1 MKSSKITRL
10 AVISAIVFVA
20 LALDTLF
27 KTFFAF
33 QPAIVSMLCI
43 TTICLAFDLKEGLF
57 ACFVFG
63 LLSTVRGLWM
73 GGLTSFW
80 TSFAN
85 PFIAIIPRVCI
96 AFVVHFVKVGLSKF
110 IHKEIIADGLSSAAG
125 VLSNTIFCAIMMIV
139 FKAITGYA
147 SDIIEKVI
155 IPFFSI
161 NCAIEIAVCALI
173 TPFLTKGIRRF
184 TKVKEG

>member
-1 MKSSKITRL
+1 MKSNKIARL
-10 AVISAIVFVA
+10 ALIAALVFVA
-20 LALDTLF
+20 IALDTVF
-27 KTFFAF
+27 KTVFAF
-33 QPAIVSMLCI
+33 QPAIVSMLII
-43 TTICLAFDLKEGLF
+43 TTLCLVCSLKESLF

-63 LLSTVRGLWM
+63 LLSTIRGLWM

-96 AFVVHFVKVGLSKF
+96 AFVVRYSKLGFSMF
-110 IHKEIIADGLSSAAG
+110 IKSDIACNVIASALG
-125 VLSNTIFCAIMMIV
+125 VLSNTVFCAIMMIL

-161 NCAIEIAVCALI
+161 NCAIEVAVSALI
-173 TPFLTKGIRRF
+173 TPFIVKGLRRTAYF
-184 TKVKEG
+184 KEN

>member
-43 TTICLAFDLKEGLF
+43 TTVCLAFDLKEGLF

-85 PFIAIIPRVCI
+85 PFIAIIPRVGI
-96 AFVVHFVKVGLSKF
+96 GFVVHYSKKLSSTF
-110 IHKEIIADGLSSAAG
+110 ISNQILTDGMSSAAG